1 MEADFELGDT
11 QSDRLKVIGKRP
23 FEELT
28 AVDVE
33 VKRAQV
39 GKLDSLLVVVFELE
53 VSQRLDERVVD
64 VLQKVIQKVARSIQ
78 ASAVEETARG

>member
-11 QSDRLKVIGKRP
+11 QSDRLKVVGKLP

-39 GKLDSLLVVVFELE
+39 GELDSVLVVVFKLE
-53 VSQRLDERVVD
+53 VSQRIDERVVY
-64 VLQKVIQKVARSIQ
+64 VLQKRI
-78 ASAVEETARG
+78 